1 METLLDAGWLGG
13 PADESLVR
21 LAAER
26 ASVAAAL
33 VLDRLDFGFPD
44 ASRIDAALR
53 LGAVRVAHEAPGGAL
68 ERGEA

>member
-1 METLLDAGWLGG
+1 MGDL
-13 PADESLVR
+13 ADESLVR

-44 ASRIDAALR
+44 TSQIEAALR
-53 LGAVRVAHEAPGGAL
+53 
-68 ERGEA
+68 RGSVP